1 MGQKVMNDQNFELGY
16 TPNNLKK
23 ILLQNNLLQKDAR
36 VVIGKCR
43 NAFSRYL
50 YDVSHPNH
58 VSMSHSDWLKILEYV
73 KTLKRK
79 K

>member
-50 YDVSHPNH
+50 YDVSNPNH

-73 KTLKRK
+73 KTGRK